1 MKFSTPLLSGSLGML
16 VNSPGLDPTCLTTN
30 LMGILGGGSKLPR
43 PGSDLPHHQ
52 LNGNPWGWEGDL
64 LPRLLGV
71 RVCPSGPGFQEG
83 LRPLGEGLYGGRW
96 DLPEHSRL
104 KTRLGEL
111 AKDEEEGAEAAVG
124 VGGLQEAA
132 GSVPTQATT
141 PPCPTP
147 RTPLLKV
154 QRPHQLPSYRLRR
167 GDPRGGRC
175 WGRAAQSGMQRP
187 PHPTSFLCPPPRN
200 REQIDIYTAG
210 VDI

>member
-1 MKFSTPLLSGSLGML
+1 MSHVITFLQ
-16 VNSPGLDPTCLTTN
+16 GLPQGTQFFLEVLHPTTQWLTWDAC
-30 LMGILGGGSKLPR
+30 KLPR

-124 VGGLQEAA
+124 VGGLQKAA
-132 GSVPTQATT
+132 WSVPTQATT
-141 PPCPTP
+141 PPCPAP
-147 RTPLLKV
+147 CTPLLKV
-154 QRPHQLPSYRLRR
+154 QRPHQLPSYGLRR

-175 WGRAAQSGMQRP
+175 WGRAAQPGMQRP